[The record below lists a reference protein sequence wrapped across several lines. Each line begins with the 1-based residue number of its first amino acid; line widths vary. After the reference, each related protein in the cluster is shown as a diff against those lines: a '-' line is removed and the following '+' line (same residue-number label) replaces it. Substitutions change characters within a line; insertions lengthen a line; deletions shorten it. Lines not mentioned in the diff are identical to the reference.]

1 MTDVSL
7 KWQTVLTDLATLAT
21 AGVALFLVGIS
32 TPQRNG
38 FFCSDQSIRYP
49 VIPGSKFSSKT
60 LAATCLSISFL
71 TISLTEFL
79 SHRRS
84 RSTGTFLSR
93 PVPIWFL
100 HMYRSFVD
108 FLFGCVAS
116 QLMTDVGKYT
126 MGRLRPNFIA
136 VCNPNIT
143 LTHCD
148 MYGNKYITDYKCQDS
163 QNDAKE
169 SRVSF
174 PSGHSSFSAY
184 TMFYVA
190 IYVQLRW
197 NVMNK
202 RSHLRLIKCG
212 IQICL
217 ILIAYYTA
225 LSRVMD
231 NKHHWSDVSAGA
243 LIGVVTASL
252 TARYVS
258 SLMNDKALSDDKLP
272 YSINSGPLTGG
283 ARRPQSNYDLEAQQ
297 IPKDQPLGD
306 QH

>member
-21 AGVALFLVGIS
+21 GGITLLVFFVGV
-32 TPQRNG
+32 TPIRRG
-38 FFCSDQSIRYP
+38 FYCTDESIRYP
-49 VIPGSKFSSKT
+49 FHDSTIPNWMLYIYTFT
-60 LAATCLSISFL
+60 IPFVV
-71 TISLTEFL
+71 ISLTEFL